1 MKKALIITYYWPPS
15 GGAGVQRWVK
25 FVKYLREFGIE
36 PIVFIPEN
44 PHYPVE
50 DNSFIKDI
58 PENLK
63 IIKFPVWEPY
73 DLYKRFMGMK
83 KDAKV
88 QHGFIQEKNTSN
100 IKANISNW
108 IRSNFFI
115 PDARKFWIIPSI
127 KYLTDFFAD
136 EKPDIII
143 STGPPHSTHLIAC
156 GLKKNLKIPWIA
168 DFRDPWTGIDFFDQ
182 LKLTGWARKEHFRL
196 EKKVLSNADKV
207 IAVGW
212 NLGEELKSKGADQ
225 VEIITNGYDDSDF
238 TTKGGAELKNSK
250 FVLSHIGSLNIDR
263 NPVIL
268 WKVLNS
274 IISNNSDFAEKLVI
288 RLIGKVDVKV
298 IDSIREQ
305 RLENFLEKVDY
316 LPHDQIPE
324 QYKNSALLLL
334 LLNNTPNIK
343 GIVTGKLFEYIA
355 SGTPVLCIGSD
366 DGDAAR
372 IINETVSGKAF
383 DFNDE
388 SGIEN
393 FIIDQYQMFS
403 NGNIQLK
410 SGNINSYTRR
420 NLTKKL
426 SLIIYDLLNNL
437 TRSIS
442 L

>member
-1 MKKALIITYYWPPS
+1 M
-15 GGAGVQRWVK
+15 
-25 FVKYLREFGIE
+25 
-36 PIVFIPEN
+36 
-44 PHYPVE
+44 
-50 DNSFIKDI
+50 
-58 PENLK
+58 
-63 IIKFPVWEPY
+63 
-73 DLYKRFMGMK
+73 
-83 KDAKV
+83 
-88 QHGFIQEKNTSN
+88 
-100 IKANISNW
+100 
-108 IRSNFFI
+108 
-115 PDARKFWIIPSI
+115 
-127 KYLTDFFAD
+127 
-136 EKPDIII
+136 
-143 STGPPHSTHLIAC
+143 
-156 GLKKNLKIPWIA
+156 
-168 DFRDPWTGIDFFDQ
+168 
-182 LKLTGWARKEHFRL
+182 
-196 EKKVLSNADKV
+196 
-207 IAVGW
+207 
-212 NLGEELKSKGADQ
+212 KSKGADQ

-410 SGNINSYTRR
+410 SSNINSYTRR